1 MKLHLKKDSCLQ
13 TDAFAAGKYLT
24 ITGFRHYYGLQPFRI
39 GSLIR
44 CRKEPDNAYDD
55 EDIFT
60 MNASLAWNQENHTIR
75 AACNN
80 IFDKEYYLN
89 NSGYIVPERRFIV
102 SYEYKF

>member
-1 MKLHLKKDSCLQ
+1 M
-13 TDAFAAGKYLT
+13 
-24 ITGFRHYYGLQPFRI
+24 HYYGDRQI
-39 GSLIR
+39 KS
-44 CRKEPDNAYDD
+44 DVYDD

-60 MNASLAWNQENHTIR
+60 VNASLAWNQENHTIR

-89 NSGYIVPERRFIV
+89 KDGYIVPERRFIV